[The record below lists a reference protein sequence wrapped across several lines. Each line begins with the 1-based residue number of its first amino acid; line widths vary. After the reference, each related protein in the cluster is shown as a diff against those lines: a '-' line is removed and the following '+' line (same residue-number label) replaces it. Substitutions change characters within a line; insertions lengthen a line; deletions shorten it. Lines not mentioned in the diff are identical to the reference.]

1 MLILDF
7 YKKRDKKMS
16 ENKNDELELEYLD
29 DESYLEEDDNKSE
42 DEYIELF
49 EEIDEEEYED
59 DSYTDKRNMDTYD
72 DKEIDEEFTDD
83 DLENMVKKVNLKK
96 DKNNKEKLSK
106 NIIVNRVMI
115 GMGIAI
121 ACFTIF
127 YAIVIADMF
136 KAEPQPEPETNN
148 VVEQPSTEVVEQPT
162 EEPEDDSIFTS
173 PYLDTNISQEVKD
186 MLCDISLDSMDSGLN
201 KLELRAENVIS
212 KAVKE
217 DKTIY
222 ENVRNIY
229 DYFIKNFEVTNKSY
243 VDEDAVYETCS
254 SVDYKSYFD
263 MELIYRANKALNK
276 KSGSPE
282 DLACAL
288 TIVFRS
294 YGLES
299 YYIEG
304 EAKID
309 GEFEER
315 GYTVVAI
322 DDEYYIFDV
331 AYEMENI
338 SDETNLELAY
348 ATFCKTFDEVED
360 IYTNEGLEESIDD
373 FEEFAT
379 LPQLTFDAEFST
391 DNGGSASGRAKYIK
405 GYSESGNSTDAGGD
419 IVIDLG
425 EKIFLDGSVTGS
437 GSNTWK
443 LGVKV
448 FDTEMNYVT
457 ESVLYNV
464 TTDSRTNSV
473 TYTPSIA
480 GYVRLNYMVTDAYGR
495 TCTVYTI
502 VEVVGEEETTTE
514 DEETSEE
521 ESTEEESTSEEE
533 ESSEETTSPKYPPY
547 EPDTS
552 NRPTNPTTSKEE
564 QTSEDETTSQDE
576 STDDSESSGEIESP
590 EETTSSM

>member
-1 MLILDF
+1 
-7 YKKRDKKMS
+7 MS
-16 ENKNDELELEYLD
+16 ENKIDELEIDYLD
-29 DESYLEEDDNKSE
+29 DEDYLEDDDDNSE
-42 DEYIELF
+42 DEDLELF
-49 EEIDEEEYED
+49 EEDIKDEESEEENSSNDKKNNTYIKDED
-59 DSYTDKRNMDTYD
+59 LGNNEKNVNDKKN
-72 DKEIDEEFTDD
+72 
-83 DLENMVKKVNLKK
+83 NK
-96 DKNNKEKLSK
+96 DKKNKEKLSK
-106 NIIVNRVMI
+106 NVIVNRVMI

-127 YAIVIADMF
+127 YAIIIVDMF
-136 KAEPQPEPETNN
+136 KKEPAQEAPTDNVLEETT
-148 VVEQPSTEVVEQPT
+148 TEVTEKPT

-173 PYLDTNISQEVKD
+173 PYLDTNISQDVKD
-186 MLCDISLDSMDSGLN
+186 LLCGISLDSMDSGLN
-201 KLELRAENVIS
+201 KLELRVENVLT
-212 KAVKE
+212 KAVNG

-288 TIVFRS
+288 TIVFRC
-294 YGLES
+294 YGLEA
-299 YYIEG
+299 YYIDG

-309 GEFEER
+309 GEFEDR
-315 GYTVVAI
+315 GYTVVVI

-338 SDETNLELAY
+338 TDASNLELEY
-348 ATFCKTFDEVED
+348 ATFCKAFDEVED
-360 IYTNEGLEESIDD
+360 IYTDEGVEDSIDE

-391 DNGGSASGRAKYIK
+391 NNGGSTSGRAKYIK
-405 GYSESGNSTDAGGD
+405 GYSQSGNSTDAGGD

-425 EKIFLDGSVTGS
+425 EKIFLDGSVNTS

-443 LGVKV
+443 LNVKV
-448 FDTEMNYVT
+448 FDTNMDYVT

-464 TTDSRTNSV
+464 TTDSKTNSV

-502 VEVVGEEETTTE
+502 VEVVGEEETTT
-514 DEETSEE
+514 DDKDTSKEE
-521 ESTEEESTSEEE
+521 ESTDDESTTEDEESTS
-533 ESSEETTSPKYPPY
+533 ETTSPKYPPY

-552 NRPTNPTTSKEE
+552 DKTTDPTSSTEE
-564 QTSEDETTSQDE
+564 QTSEDETTSKDE
-576 STDDSESSGEIESP
+576 STDNSESSGEVENP
-590 EETTSSM
+590 EETTSSMDN

>member
-1 MLILDF
+1 
-7 YKKRDKKMS
+7 MS
-16 ENKNDELELEYLD
+16 QNKNDELELEYLD
-29 DESYLEEDDNKSE
+29 DESYLEEDDNNSE

-49 EEIDEEEYED
+49 EEIDEDEEYED
-59 DSYTDKRNMDTYD
+59 DLSADKRNMDTYD
-72 DKEIDEEFTDD
+72 DDEELNEEFADD
-83 DLENMVKKVNLKK
+83 EDLDNDAKKVNLKK
-96 DKNNKEKLSK
+96 EKKNKEKLPK
-106 NIIVNRVMI
+106 NVIVNRVMI

-136 KAEPQPEPETNN
+136 KAEPAPEPETNN
-148 VVEQPSTEVVEQPT
+148 VVEQPSTEVIEQPT
-162 EEPEDDSIFTS
+162 EELEDDSVFTS

-186 MLCDISLDSMDSGLN
+186 ILCDVSLDSMDSGLN
-201 KLELRAENVIS
+201 KLELRVENVIS
-212 KAVKE
+212 KAVNE

-243 VDEDAVYETCS
+243 VDEDAVYDTCS

-294 YGLES
+294 YGLEA

-309 GEFEER
+309 GEYEDR

-322 DDEYYIFDV
+322 DDEYYVFDV

-338 SDETNLELAY
+338 TDEANLELEY

-360 IYTNEGLEESIDD
+360 IYNDEGVEDSIDN

-391 DNGGSASGRAKYIK
+391 DNGGSTSGRAKYIK

-419 IVIDLG
+419 IVINLG
-425 EKIFLDGSVTGS
+425 EKIYLDGSVSNS

-443 LGVKV
+443 LNVKV

-464 TTDSRTNSV
+464 TTDSKYNSV

-502 VEVVGEEETTTE
+502 VEVVGEEETSTDDE
-514 DEETSEE
+514 DTSKEE
-521 ESTEEESTSEEE
+521 ESTDDESTSEEE
-533 ESSEETTSPKYPPY
+533 DSTPETTSPKYPPY

-552 NRPTNPTTSKEE
+552 DKTTEPTSSKEE
-564 QTSEDETTSQDE
+564 QTSEDETTLQEE

>member
-1 MLILDF
+1 
-7 YKKRDKKMS
+7 MS
-16 ENKNDELELEYLD
+16 QNKNDELELEYLD
-29 DESYLEEDDNKSE
+29 DESYLEEDDNNSE

-49 EEIDEEEYED
+49 EEIDEDEEYED
-59 DSYTDKRNMDTYD
+59 DLSADKRNMDTYD
-72 DKEIDEEFTDD
+72 DDEELNEEFADD
-83 DLENMVKKVNLKK
+83 EDLDNDAKKVNLKK
-96 DKNNKEKLSK
+96 EKKNKEKLPK
-106 NIIVNRVMI
+106 NVIVNRVMI

-136 KAEPQPEPETNN
+136 KAEPAPEPETNN
-148 VVEQPSTEVVEQPT
+148 VVEQPSTEVIEQPT
-162 EEPEDDSIFTS
+162 EEPEDDSVFTS

-186 MLCDISLDSMDSGLN
+186 ILCDVSLDSMDSGLN
-201 KLELRAENVIS
+201 KLELRVENVIS
-212 KAVKE
+212 KAVNE

-243 VDEDAVYETCS
+243 VDEDAVYDTCS

-294 YGLES
+294 YGLEA

-309 GEFEER
+309 GEYEDR

-322 DDEYYIFDV
+322 DDEYYVFDV

-338 SDETNLELAY
+338 TDEANLELEY

-360 IYTNEGLEESIDD
+360 IYNDEGVEDSIDN

-391 DNGGSASGRAKYIK
+391 DNGGSTSGRAKYIK

-419 IVIDLG
+419 IIINLG
-425 EKIFLDGSVTGS
+425 EKIYLDGSVSNS

-443 LGVKV
+443 LNVKV

-464 TTDSRTNSV
+464 TTDSKYNSV

-502 VEVVGEEETTTE
+502 VEVVGEEETSTDDE
-514 DEETSEE
+514 DTSKEE
-521 ESTEEESTSEEE
+521 ESTDDESTSEEE
-533 ESSEETTSPKYPPY
+533 DSTPETTSPKYPPY

-552 NRPTNPTTSKEE
+552 DKTTDPTSSKEE
-564 QTSEDETTSQDE
+564 ETSQDETTSKDE
-576 STDDSESSGEIESP
+576 ATDNSESSGEVDNP

>member
-1 MLILDF
+1 
-7 YKKRDKKMS
+7 MS
-16 ENKNDELELEYLD
+16 QNKNDELELEYLD
-29 DESYLEEDDNKSE
+29 DESYLEEDDNNSE

-49 EEIDEEEYED
+49 EEIDEDEEYED
-59 DSYTDKRNMDTYD
+59 DLSADKRNMDTYD
-72 DKEIDEEFTDD
+72 DDEELNEEFADD
-83 DLENMVKKVNLKK
+83 EDLDNDAKKVNLKK
-96 DKNNKEKLSK
+96 ENNNKEKLPK
-106 NIIVNRVMI
+106 NVIVNRVMI

-136 KAEPQPEPETNN
+136 KAEPAPEPETNN
-148 VVEQPSTEVVEQPT
+148 VVEQPSTEVIEQPT
-162 EEPEDDSIFTS
+162 EEPEDDSVFTS

-186 MLCDISLDSMDSGLN
+186 ILCDVSLDSMDSGLN
-201 KLELRAENVIS
+201 KLELRVENVIS
-212 KAVKE
+212 KAVNE

-243 VDEDAVYETCS
+243 VDEDAVYDTCS

-294 YGLES
+294 YGLEA

-309 GEFEER
+309 GEYEDR

-322 DDEYYIFDV
+322 DDEYYVFDV

-338 SDETNLELAY
+338 TDEANLELEY

-360 IYTNEGLEESIDD
+360 IYNDEGVEDSIDN

-391 DNGGSASGRAKYIK
+391 DNGGSTSGRAKYIK

-419 IVIDLG
+419 IIINLG
-425 EKIFLDGSVTGS
+425 EKIYLDGSVSNS

-443 LGVKV
+443 LNVKV

-464 TTDSRTNSV
+464 TTDSKYNSV

-502 VEVVGEEETTTE
+502 VEVVGEEETSTDDE
-514 DEETSEE
+514 DTSKEE
-521 ESTEEESTSEEE
+521 ESTDDESTSEEE
-533 ESSEETTSPKYPPY
+533 DSTPETTSPKYPPY

-552 NRPTNPTTSKEE
+552 DKTTDPTSSKEE
-564 QTSEDETTSQDE
+564 ETSQDETTSKDE
-576 STDDSESSGEIESP
+576 ATDNSESSGEVDNP

>member
-1 MLILDF
+1 
-7 YKKRDKKMS
+7 MS
-16 ENKNDELELEYLD
+16 QNKNDELELEYLD
-29 DESYLEEDDNKSE
+29 DESYLEEDDNNSE

-49 EEIDEEEYED
+49 EEIDEDEEYED
-59 DSYTDKRNMDTYD
+59 DLSADKRNMDTYD
-72 DKEIDEEFTDD
+72 DDEELNEEFADD
-83 DLENMVKKVNLKK
+83 EDLDDEDLDNDAKKVNLKK
-96 DKNNKEKLSK
+96 EKKNKEKLPK
-106 NIIVNRVMI
+106 NVIVNRVMI

-136 KAEPQPEPETNN
+136 KAEPAPEPETNN
-148 VVEQPSTEVVEQPT
+148 VVEQPSTEVIEQPT
-162 EEPEDDSIFTS
+162 EEPEDDSVFTS

-186 MLCDISLDSMDSGLN
+186 ILCDVSLDSMDSGLN
-201 KLELRAENVIS
+201 KLELRVENVIS
-212 KAVKE
+212 KAVNE

-243 VDEDAVYETCS
+243 VDEDAVYDTCS

-294 YGLES
+294 YGLEA

-309 GEFEER
+309 GEYEDR

-322 DDEYYIFDV
+322 DDEYYVFDV

-338 SDETNLELAY
+338 TDEANLELEY

-360 IYTNEGLEESIDD
+360 IYTDEGVEDSIDN

-391 DNGGSASGRAKYIK
+391 DNGGSTSGRAKYIK

-419 IVIDLG
+419 IVINLG
-425 EKIFLDGSVTGS
+425 EKIYLDGSVSNS

-443 LGVKV
+443 LNVKV

-464 TTDSRTNSV
+464 TTDSKYNSV

-502 VEVVGEEETTTE
+502 VEVVGEEETSTDDE
-514 DEETSEE
+514 DTSKEE
-521 ESTEEESTSEEE
+521 ESTDDESTSEEE
-533 ESSEETTSPKYPPY
+533 DSTPETTSPKYPPY

-552 NRPTNPTTSKEE
+552 DKTTEPTSSKEE
-564 QTSEDETTSQDE
+564 QTSQDETTSKDE
-576 STDDSESSGEIESP
+576 ATDNSESSGEVDNP
-590 EETTSSM
+590 EETTSSMDN